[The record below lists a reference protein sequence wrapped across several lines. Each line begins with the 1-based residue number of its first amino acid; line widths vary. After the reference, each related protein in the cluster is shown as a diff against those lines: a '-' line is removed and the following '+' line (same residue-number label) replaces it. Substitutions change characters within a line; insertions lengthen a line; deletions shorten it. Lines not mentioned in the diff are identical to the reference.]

1 VQPLPPRVTKVL
13 SRASVGISSTLNAV
27 ARSPRLQML
36 VLGCGV
42 TLLATSLV
50 ADHRRVE
57 AELDA
62 LGDQVEIFVVTN
74 EIDAGDALDHTNVMQ
89 TFIPRRFRVVSAVN
103 DITGLVATHSLDPGD
118 VLTTSNTSHGDE
130 TIIPD
135 GWRGLTIDAG
145 PLAERLAP
153 GAIVDVM
160 ANGTFLVEGARVIDV
175 VKDSRSVLIAVPQD
189 RVVAVADAASVGLAV
204 LAIAN

>member
-1 VQPLPPRVTKVL
+1 
-13 SRASVGISSTLNAV
+13 
-27 ARSPRLQML
+27 ML
-36 VLGCGV
+36 VLCCGV
-42 TLLATSLV
+42 TLIATSLV

-74 EIDAGDALDHTNVMQ
+74 EIDAGDALDHTNMMQ
-89 TFIPRRFRVVSAVN
+89 TFVPRRFRVASAV
-103 DITGLVATHSLDPGD
+103 DDVAGLVATHSLNPGD
-118 VLTTSNTSHGDE
+118 VLTTSNTSDGDE

>member
-1 VQPLPPRVTKVL
+1 VHFLPPRVTKAV
-13 SRASVGISSTLNAV
+13 SRASSGISSTLNAV
-27 ARSPRLQML
+27 ARSPRLQIL
-36 VLGCGV
+36 VLACGV
-42 TLLATSLV
+42 TLLATALL
-50 ADHRRVE
+50 ADHHRIE

-62 LGDQVEIFVVTN
+62 LGDQVEIFVVTS
-74 EIDAGDALDHTNVMQ
+74 ELDAGDSLDPTNVMQ
-89 TFIPRRFRVVSAVN
+89 TFIPRRFGIATAV
-103 DITGLVATHSLDPGD
+103 DGITGLVATHPLVPGD

-145 PLAERLAP
+145 PLAERLSP

-160 ANGTFLVEGARVIDV
+160 ANGTFLVEGALVVDV
-175 VKDSRSVLIAVPQD
+175 VNDAHSVLIAVPQD
-189 RVVAVADAASVGLAV
+189 RVVVVADAASVGLAV